1 MERWKSRGGKSQRRE
16 EKKKEDQ
23 RRERVRRKSQKK
35 EDAGARKGMAREGR
49 KVGSLKQRAQ
59 NHLRRWDIKNCT
71 PLWREADLEVKMLK
85 TLHCRSTLGSLDVEV
100 MVLQEFQ
107 KRWQGWGIWS
117 GSAKMLLPGRG
128 STRDTWVRHV
138 RRSWRWFPERGWILE
153 HQIPRFDKMISRDR
167 CNTLYNL
174 VSRFRGRCNTL
185 DRWNEI
191 IAERIGT
198 RPSALHSTFDSWRT
212 SRRIASF
219 LMLST
224 SKIGE
229 ASQNCFVFYVVNI
242 ENWRSLAEFLRFWR
256 CQLPKL
262 WKSRR
267 IASISSSQIDG

>member
-1 MERWKSRGGKSQRRE
+1 
-16 EKKKEDQ
+16 
-23 RRERVRRKSQKK
+23 
-35 EDAGARKGMAREGR
+35 
-49 KVGSLKQRAQ
+49 
-59 NHLRRWDIKNCT
+59 
-71 PLWREADLEVKMLK
+71 MLK
-85 TLHCRSTLGSLDVEV
+85 LWLCRN
-100 MVLQEFQ
+100 FK
-107 KRWQGWGIWS
+107 KRWQAWGIWS
-117 GSAKMLLPGRG
+117 GSAKMPLPGRG

-138 RRSWRWFPERGWILE
+138 RRSWRWFFERGCILE
-153 HQIPRFDKMISRDR
+153 HQIPRFDEMISRDR
-167 CNTLYNL
+167 CNTSYNL
-174 VSRFRGRCNTL
+174 ASLFRGRCNTL

-191 IAERIGT
+191 IAEPRL
-198 RPSALHSTFDSWRT
+198 SALHSNFDSWRT

-262 WKSRR
+262 SKSRR